1 VIGRWHPGA
10 SRDAEHFFAGKS
22 PETQRGWD
30 GVQGGPL
37 PEVPTHKQIRTHTS
51 KGLEEIAFVFA

>member
-1 VIGRWHPGA
+1 MVCKA
-10 SRDAEHFFAGKS
+10 A
-22 PETQRGWD
+22 
-30 GVQGGPL
+30 L